1 MKREFTYLSK
11 DGKTNIHAI
20 EWIPAGEIA
29 GILQICHG
37 MVEYIDRYDDFA
49 NYLSEKGY
57 YVVGHDHLG
66 HGQSVLSDDRLGY
79 FAKENG
85 NGCVIG
91 DIHELRLITEKKYPN
106 VPYFMLGHSMGS
118 FLLRQYIC
126 QYGTELAGA
135 IVMGTGAQP
144 DMILS
149 AGKAI
154 CKVFA
159 KVKGWTYRSEFVNG
173 MAIGSYNKR
182 FASEGSRVAW
192 LSRNEENCA
201 IYEKD
206 PLCNYVFTVNAY
218 YNMFDGMSKM
228 NKQEKAGLIP
238 KDLPILFV
246 AGAEDP
252 VGNFGKSVE
261 NLYQSYKKSGICDV
275 ELKLYENDRHEILNE
290 VDRDIVYEDIL
301 KWIKGK
307 TISR

>member
-37 MVEYIDRYDDFA
+37 MVEYIDRYDGFA

-144 DMILS
+144 DMILG
-149 AGKAI
+149 AGKLLCKAI
-154 CKVFA
+154 A
-159 KVKGWTYRSEFVNG
+159 SVKGWKYHSHLVNG
-173 MAIGSYNKR
+173 IAIGNYNKR
-182 FASEGSRVAW
+182 FDKEGSPVAW
-192 LSRNEENCA
+192 LSRNKENTA
-201 IYEKD
+201 KYEKD
-206 PLCNYVFTVNAY
+206 PWCNFVFTTNAY
-218 YNMFDGMSKM
+218 YNMFEGMRKM
-228 NKQEKAGLIP
+228 NRAEKKGFTPKGLP
-238 KDLPILFV
+238 LYLV
-246 AGAEDP
+246 AGKEDP

-261 NLYQSYKKSGICDV
+261 NLYQFYKKRGIQDV

-290 VDRDIVYEDIL
+290 VDKDVVYEDIF
-301 KWIKGK
+301 KWIERK
-307 TISR
+307 TIS